1 MPEGGGGGGARG
13 AVQLTLSQP
22 EGADYGPHII
32 AGPPPSDFQTLW
44 HPCTEKAR
52 DEIKNGP

>member
-1 MPEGGGGGGARG
+1 MPEGGGGARG